1 MARIS
6 YNAATLGG
14 KLVSD
19 GINHIRLAKECFDRA
34 KALADAISGGGAV
47 TVNLEASTDF
57 GADAGNGQD
66 LYTAIANAKANVNI
80 ITDQAIAEIDVT
92 P

>member
-34 KALADAISGGGAV
+34 KALADAIFGGGAV

-57 GADAGNGQD
+57 GADAGNGQA
-66 LYTAIANAKANVNI
+66 LYTSISNAKSNINI
-80 ITDQAIAEIDVT
+80 ISDAAIAELDKI

>member
-34 KALADAISGGGAV
+34 KALADAVSNGGA
-47 TVNLEASTDF
+47 TAANLETSLDF
-57 GADAGNGQD
+57 SAEVGSGQN